1 MHTDRAL
8 TYDAWAL
15 ELVAQQKWI
24 VLNMEWS
31 CDDPIEEE
39 KGSPSADRKDNL
51 IFCDDLRWVW
61 ITLAVVVIFEVI
73 SSQQSEI
80 IQGSA

>member
-1 MHTDRAL
+1 MMHTDRAL

-15 ELVAQQKWI
+15 ELVAQQKWV

-39 KGSPSADRKDNL
+39 KGSP
-51 IFCDDLRWVW
+51 
-61 ITLAVVVIFEVI
+61 E
-73 SSQQSEI
+73 SSSLHAKHLQEFI
-80 IQGSA
+80 RARPGR